1 MSCDSLPLLE
11 NYHYFLF
18 LKNVLKFW
26 TLCSVVFLCIVFFP
40 EVHICFTKYLMEWHT
55 WWKRNLCRGVH
66 CLLMPFVINWLQTFR
81 AIILHL
87 PNPYFLFLISALDKL
102 GYRHIFNLGVQV
114 EIVQPNIVFDIASL
128 MLYGAHATPIRLKI
142 LLDRLFSV
150 LQHEEVLQVLHGFG
164 WTYEDYA
171 RGYIL
176 QVNVIFN
183 QYSWHNYTRT
193 SS

>member
-1 MSCDSLPLLE
+1 MDFS
-11 NYHYFLF
+11 
-18 LKNVLKFW
+18 KKFW
-26 TLCSVVFLCIVFFP
+26 QTEHFFCLLNWISVFWVLTVIWVYWVQGKKETVTCI
-40 EVHICFTKYLMEWHT
+40 LNST
-55 WWKRNLCRGVH
+55 WWLNKHASKHFINIKLIPCKSK
-66 CLLMPFVINWLQTFR
+66 LFVFIF
-81 AIILHL
+81 
-87 PNPYFLFLISALDKL
+87 SALDKL

-128 MLYGAHATPIRLKI
+128 MLYGAQATPIRLKI

-176 QVNVIFN
+176 QVIIIQKLWLFVEFWHFECNRVNLVNF
-183 QYSWHNYTRT
+183 YSSLTILVG
-193 SS
+193 